1 MISSAYI
8 RTEKGFNLEAMND
21 NIIVRLPKIEQE
33 KNTDSGIFLGRVNQ
47 DMVKSDTGIVVAVGE
62 GRLTADGKLIP
73 LRINV
78 GDKIFF
84 NKFAGT
90 EISGTDNERYII
102 IKITDVL
109 VRIK

>member
-1 MISSAYI
+1 MSQE
-8 RTEKGFNLEAMND
+8 TTNNFNLVPMND
-21 NIIVRLPKIEQE
+21 NIIVELPKIQE
-33 KNTDSGIFLGRVNQ
+33 EKTTDSGIFLGRVNQ
-47 DMVKSDTGIVVAVGE
+47 QVVKSDTGIVVAVGE

-73 LRINV
+73 LNINV

-90 EISGTDNERYII
+90 EISGSDDKNYII

-109 VRIK
+109 VKIK